1 MDLTLSIVDLVALIS
16 RNINYGVCYRL
27 LKVCPNSGSDKG
39 GCQHSVPN
47 QSYKLQSSHSH
58 SHAESSLITQ
68 TLLGQT
74 VGNILRRD
82 GILPI
87 MTPREDCPPQE
98 EGISEDWKIFWWC
111 GPLLLLL
118 APAREQEVRISS
130 EVELMFTSPLQ
141 SRQKVQHVWTLKHFL
156 KSQELLGVISY
167 RAKEYWSLHEY
178 FRLRVS

>member
-1 MDLTLSIVDLVALIS
+1 MLEPINCKSSLSSAHLSHLH
-16 RNINYGVCYRL
+16 GVCYRL

-74 VGNILRRD
+74 VGNILRRY

-156 KSQELLGVISY
+156 KSQELLGLYNRKLLESP
-167 RAKEYWSLHEY
+167 
-178 FRLRVS
+178 

>member
-74 VGNILRRD
+74 VGNILRRY

-118 APAREQEVRISS
+118 APAREQEVHISS

-141 SRQKVQHVWTLKHFL
+141 SRQKVQHVWTLKHFFTL
-156 KSQELLGVISY
+156 KN
-167 RAKEYWSLHEY
+167 
-178 FRLRVS
+178 F